1 MLQGFRV
8 KEYLMDFTG
17 RATIDVSFVN
27 ESGICTF
34 SDKSQKL
41 H

>member
-1 MLQGFRV
+1 MLHSFRV

-17 RATIDVSFVN
+17 RSTIDVSFVN
-27 ESGICTF
+27 EGGVCTF
-34 SDKSQKL
+34 SDKSEQL